1 MGRNLRGEN
10 GNENKDP
17 SGVQRLEGFIRG
29 GVILGMIRM
38 ESVVFRLPN
47 GENMLDVWMLG
58 VICSSVLF
66 TSLSISVTDFLISQ
80 CSLSRTLSLFTYLL
94 QVYHASKEL
103 E

>member
-47 GENMLDVWMLG
+47 GENMWDV
-58 VICSSVLF
+58 
-66 TSLSISVTDFLISQ
+66 
-80 CSLSRTLSLFTYLL
+80 
-94 QVYHASKEL
+94 
-103 E
+103 